1 MIPVYN
7 GLNYADWSE
16 QVLFHLGA
24 LDLDLAL
31 LEEKPIVV
39 NVTPLVN
46 NVPVTDPPPQGDQ
59 SETGNETGNVTN
71 TTGINVTGVNAPV
84 YSYTLQ

>member
-1 MIPVYN
+1 MIPMYN

-46 NVPVTDPPPQGDQ
+46 TVSVTAIPSEGDQ
-59 SETGNETGNVTN
+59 SGTGNGTRNVTN
-71 TTGINVTGVNAPV
+71 TTGVNVTGVNAPV
-84 YSYTLQ
+84 YSYTL